1 MDTSLND
8 KRALITGAGNGIGRE
23 IALAMARDGA
33 TVAVHGRSLARI
45 EVTLAAIKAEGGAA
59 IPALA
64 DLADEDAINAM
75 CKETLGALGGLDIL
89 VNNAGIYSI
98 DDTPTM
104 TPETWKS
111 ILNINLTAPFLVTRA
126 VYSALAESG
135 SNASVI
141 FISSIAADAHTSGWG
156 AYAASKNGLNAYMHC
171 LADEL
176 GAHGA
181 RVNSISPGWVETKMA
196 QDAHK
201 DMAAAAGVDFDE
213 AYNLN
218 MRGNMLN
225 ALLTPDSI
233 ADMAVFLASERG
245 RFITAQTL
253 TVCGGNQPGSQI
265 DDSNAE

>member
-1 MDTSLND
+1 MDTSLNG
-8 KRALITGAGNGIGRE
+8 KRALITGAGDGIGRE
-23 IALAMARDGA
+23 IAVAMAREGA
-33 TVAVHGRSLARI
+33 TVAVHGRSLVRI
-45 EVTLAAIKAEGGAA
+45 ESTLAAIKAEGGTA

-64 DLADEDAINAM
+64 DLVDEDAIATM
-75 CKETLGALGGLDIL
+75 CEDALSSLGGLDVL
-89 VNNAGIYSI
+89 VNNAGIYAI

-126 VYSALAESG
+126 VYSALIDSG
-135 SNASVI
+135 SDASVI
-141 FISSIAADAHTSGWG
+141 FISSIAADAHTNGWG

-181 RVNSISPGWVETKMA
+181 RVNCIAPGWVETKMA
-196 QDAHK
+196 QEAHK
-201 DMAAAAGVDFDE
+201 DMAAAAGVDYDE

-218 MRGNMLN
+218 MRGNMLS

-233 ADMAVFLASERG
+233 SDMAVFLASERG

-253 TVCGGNQPGSQI
+253 TVCGGNLPGSQI
-265 DDSNAE
+265 DDSGDD